1 MRKSIIIIFGFFLVI
16 LLFFNCRKI
25 ESPTTVSE
33 GQLEKVNLMDLSGI
47 PESYGKLMA
56 VTTHA
61 QYEGWAQLW
70 FEDSVQTIRMVRIQF
85 HSNRIH
91 DQVLVIP
98 RTK

>member
-1 MRKSIIIIFGFFLVI
+1 MRIFTTIFAVLILIF
-16 LLFFNCRKI
+16 LLFTNCRKV
-25 ESPTTVSE
+25 ESPGSVPE
-33 GQLEKVNLMDLSGI
+33 GQLEKVTLADLTGI

-70 FEDSVQTIRMVRIQF
+70 FEDSVRTIRMVRIQF

-91 DQVLVIP
+91 DQVLIIP

>member
-1 MRKSIIIIFGFFLVI
+1 MRIFITMFFVPILVI
-16 LLFFNCRKI
+16 LLFTNCKKL
-25 ESPTTVSE
+25 ESPESVPE
-33 GQLEKVNLMDLSGI
+33 GNLEKVTLANLTGI
-47 PESYGKLMA
+47 PANYGKLMA